1 MPNDSGQPVQPRPLW
16 QILVIGLLVGGWL
29 VAALAY
35 WHLRFGRSALPIDV
49 SIRMDGPSD
58 KDAVKLAWE
67 FRRGG
72 FTSPR
77 AGVSTDPDGRT
88 RSWEIGEAWVTS
100 LLLTGEP
107 AVLGDVEAI
116 TVRVGNHVQVFPR
129 NAWQAAWKPAADTA
143 SLSVPTQWEVR
154 ALGPGPAT
162 ARSKLGSFARVMNYP
177 GDAVILRRVFTH
189 PVVLSFLGLWLFVL
203 VSYAYLRRK
212 PVKRSLL
219 DALASASV
227 GEAPSREAQP
237 PRRAWAAR
245 AWWLGGLAVLV
256 ACLALL
262 ETPVPY
268 HFTQDDNYFQ
278 FLPGMLYGCRAAF
291 DGSFPAWNPH
301 QFLGAPLAEVGT
313 YALTYPLTY
322 VAYAIARFALGNEY
336 ATLEWFCLVHL
347 IGGYCAFSWFGH
359 RLGLAPAVYCAAAL
373 SFALSGYALVAG
385 SFWFYMTPTFLWV
398 PLLGVSVL
406 SIARSS
412 PGWHWVIGTG
422 MAVGLYFHAGNV
434 QMWTYGTG
442 FFSIALLWACLSA
455 PDPRPR
461 LLRALA
467 ALAIGFGL
475 AAVLL
480 VPQLSGLRG
489 IDRTGA
495 GGVDALDALH
505 AILVPYP
512 LAETQYWGAGS
523 RFRQYHGQ
531 VYYAGSVFTLFWSAG
546 LVVAWIYPRR
556 VGRLLR
562 SPLFTLGLVALLLCV
577 GDPGV
582 LWYAQ
587 AKLPMFNKFS
597 HPVKLLPF
605 FHFFS
610 LAAGAV
616 VVHRLTSRSRS
627 AAKWRALCFVVVSV
641 LLAYHVSLVRR
652 SWDSFADRPYPAMPR
667 ALDRI
672 LGQDAGPVRVMAVPS
687 TLSLSVDFPL
697 GLADNYGTVYGI
709 DSFSGFDP
717 LVSSR
722 PEYQRVERLA
732 AANLL
737 DTLRRYGV
745 THLVLHAGS
754 DSSRLRQLPGL
765 LGYQERKF
773 LYRVEPLRGYC
784 ANRRPCYE
792 DQEIRVFLLDKT
804 EPKAFCSGDCTQPF
818 LLSHAPSAVIVDA
831 SGLPGG
837 GQVVINYLWHRA
849 IRLFADGH
857 RIPASADDFGRI
869 VTTVPPGTRTLAVR
883 YQSPWL
889 VGLALGATLTA
900 MGVAIAWLAG
910 QDRPAQRDAS

>member
-1 MPNDSGQPVQPRPLW
+1 VPNDPDERVRPRPLW
-16 QILVIGLLVGGWL
+16 QVFLIGLLVGAWL
-29 VAALAY
+29 VPALAY
-35 WHLRFGRSALPIDV
+35 WHLRFGRSALPVHV
-49 SIRMDGPSD
+49 SIRMDGPSGND
-58 KDAVKLAWE
+58 RIQLAWE
-67 FRRGG
+67 YRRGG
-72 FTSPR
+72 FSSPR
-77 AGVSTDPDGRT
+77 AGVPTDQERRT
-88 RSWEIGEAWVTS
+88 RSWEIREAWVTS
-100 LLLTGEP
+100 LLLAGEP
-107 AVLGDVEAI
+107 AVLGDVDTI

-129 NAWQAAWKPAADTA
+129 NVWQAAWQPGANTA

-154 ALGPGPAT
+154 TLGLGPAA
-162 ARSKLGSFARVMNYP
+162 ARSRLGSFARVMNFP
-177 GDAVILRRVFTH
+177 GDAVLLRRVFTH
-189 PVVLSFLGLWLFVL
+189 PVVLSYLGLWCFVL
-203 VSYAYLRRK
+203 VSSWYVRRQ
-212 PVKRSLL
+212 PVKRSWL
-219 DALASASV
+219 DALVPASV
-227 GEAPSREAQP
+227 AETTPREAQR
-237 PRRAWAAR
+237 PRRAW

-256 ACLALL
+256 ACLAFL

-313 YALTYPLTY
+313 YALTYPFTY
-322 VAYAIARFALGNEY
+322 VVYAIARFVLGNEY

-347 IGGYCAFSWFGH
+347 VGGYCTFSWFGH
-359 RLGLAPAVYCAAAL
+359 RLGLAPAVYCGAAL

-385 SFWFYMTPTFLWV
+385 SFWFYMAPTFFWL

-434 QMWTYGTG
+434 QMWTYATG
-442 FFSIALLWACLSA
+442 FFSIAVLWVCLSA
-455 PDPRPR
+455 PDRRPR
-461 LLRALA
+461 LRRALA
-467 ALAIGFGL
+467 ALAIGLGL

-480 VPQLSGLRG
+480 VPQFLGLHG
-489 IDRTGA
+489 IHRTGA
-495 GGVDALDALH
+495 GGVDALDSLH

-512 LAETQYWGAGS
+512 LAETEYWGAGS

-531 VYYAGSVFTLFWSAG
+531 VYYAGSVFTLFWLAG
-546 LVVAWIYPRR
+546 LVAAWIYPRR
-556 VGRLLR
+556 LGGLLR

-587 AKLPMFNKFS
+587 AKLPILNKFS

-616 VVHRLTSRSRS
+616 VVHRLTSRTRS

-652 SWDSFADRPYPAMPR
+652 SWDSFADRPYPAMPH

-672 LGQDAGPVRVMAVPS
+672 VGQDAGPVRVMAVPS

-722 PEYQRVERLA
+722 SEYQRVERLGS
-732 AANLL
+732 ANLL

-745 THLVLHAGS
+745 THLVLHATGA
-754 DSSRLRQLPGL
+754 SSRLRELPGV
-765 LGYQERKF
+765 LGYQERKY
-773 LYRVEPLRGYC
+773 LYRVEPLRRYC
-784 ANRRPCYE
+784 TNRRPCYE
-792 DQEIRVFLLDKT
+792 DREIRVFLLDKT
-804 EPKAFCSGDCTQPF
+804 EPKAFCSGDCTRPLPISQ
-818 LLSHAPSAVIVDA
+818 APSAVTVDA
-831 SGLPGG
+831 SSLPGG
-837 GQVVINYLWHRA
+837 GRVVVNYLWHRA
-849 IRLFADGH
+849 IRVFADGH
-857 RIPASADDFGRI
+857 RIPAWADDFGRI
-869 VTTVPPGTRTLAVR
+869 VTTVPPGTRTLTVR
-883 YQSPWL
+883 YQSPWRF
-889 VGLALGATLTA
+889 GLALGAALTA

-910 QDRPAQRDAS
+910 RAST